1 MMQDPQSRVEGTM
14 RALHMLSLLLSPS
27 TVLDMD
33 AREELASQ
41 LLSLL
46 GDLEESLSHRH
57 QREHCPGC
65 RGHEPQPS
73 NGRLAEPHT

>member
-1 MMQDPQSRVEGTM
+1 MMQDPKGRVEGTM
-14 RALHMLSLLLSPS
+14 RALHMISLLLSPS

-46 GDLEESLSHRH
+46 GSLEESLSHLH
-57 QREHCPGC
+57 QCEHCPGC
-65 RGHEPQPS
+65 VCPERQPS
-73 NGRLAEPHT
+73 NGSIEGPHT

>member
-1 MMQDPQSRVEGTM
+1 MRQDPKTRVEETL

-27 TVLDMD
+27 TVLDRD

-46 GDLEESLSHRH
+46 GRLEESLSQLHPP
-57 QREHCPGC
+57 EHCPGC
-65 RGHEPQPS
+65 RGHEPPPS
-73 NGRLAEPHT
+73 GGSCAERQT

>member
-1 MMQDPQSRVEGTM
+1 MMQDPKSQAQETM

-33 AREELASQ
+33 AREELASH

-46 GDLEESLSHRH
+46 GRLEESLSHLH

-65 RGHEPQPS
+65 RGHEHQPS
-73 NGRLAEPHT
+73 NGSFAGPHV

>member
-1 MMQDPQSRVEGTM
+1 MMQDPRSQVEGTM

-46 GDLEESLSHRH
+46 GRLEESFSHLH

-65 RGHEPQPS
+65 RGHESQS
-73 NGRLAEPHT
+73 VNGTLAEPHP

>member
-1 MMQDPQSRVEGTM
+1 MMQDPKGQVQETM
-14 RALHMLSLLLSPS
+14 RALHMISVLLSPS

-46 GDLEESLSHRH
+46 GRLEESLSYLH
-57 QREHCPGC
+57 QSEHCPGC
-65 RGHEPQPS
+65 RGHE
-73 NGRLAEPHT
+73 H